1 MNDQV
6 EVTIGLLREF
16 YGAKND
22 AELARRLRVGQS
34 TISGWRAR
42 GHVPLKIANRL
53 SKGEGSE
60 DLQEPS
66 QWTEIQSRAHAIALA
81 RYVILMG
88 PQIEPSN
95 IDNAMS
101 LLLDMRNFW
110 LIMYHAV
117 EDIRSKVSV
126 LRVEP
131 ETAQALV
138 LQDDLRDPSATFAR
152 IKATLLEDIRD
163 NTWLADW
170 K

>member
-1 MNDQV
+1 M
-6 EVTIGLLREF
+6 
-16 YGAKND
+16 
-22 AELARRLRVGQS
+22 
-34 TISGWRAR
+34 
-42 GHVPLKIANRL
+42 
-53 SKGEGSE
+53 
-60 DLQEPS
+60 
-66 QWTEIQSRAHAIALA
+66 IALA

-110 LIMYHAV
+110 LIMFHAV
-117 EDIRSKVSV
+117 EDVRSKVSI

-131 ETAQALV
+131 EIAQALV
-138 LQDDLRDPSATFAR
+138 LQDDLRDVSATFAR
-152 IKATLLEDIRD
+152 IKASLLEDIRT

>member
-1 MNDQV
+1 M
-6 EVTIGLLREF
+6 
-16 YGAKND
+16 
-22 AELARRLRVGQS
+22 
-34 TISGWRAR
+34 
-42 GHVPLKIANRL
+42 
-53 SKGEGSE
+53 
-60 DLQEPS
+60 
-66 QWTEIQSRAHAIALA
+66 IALA

-110 LIMYHAV
+110 LIMYHAA
-117 EDIRSKVSV
+117 EDVRSEVSV

-138 LQDDLRDPSATFAR
+138 LQDDLRNPSATFAR
-152 IKATLLEDIRD
+152 IKATLMEDIRD